1 MNLRARLTPEKISS
15 YGGYPVQTTITV
27 ANTADL
33 VDAFHIRV
41 LGIDNEWVSCTP
53 ERLQLFPQT
62 TGDFELTLNLPAD
75 FPSGKHL
82 LTIQVRSEL
91 KADRPTLL
99 LLTVEVD
106 LRPRTNVQVQPSL
119 LNGTSK
125 GTFAVTVQNLGN
137 GSVDAR
143 LVMDDPESLVTGI
156 FDRQQIDIPAGEQR
170 STPLRIKAKRPWTGD
185 PVMRTLTIG
194 VEGGTPGSEQMIT
207 FVQPPR
213 ISRLMFSFIGMLIA
227 ASVFGIV
234 FSRNLKNTV
243 DATKTD
249 PKILEAA
256 FGSSAN
262 ASGIGESIVGTVRA
276 QTSRNGVDGA
286 IIELYSS
293 SDETKIVAQV
303 ASSSGAN
310 IGRYSFNGLGKG
322 PFRIRIRAAG
332 YDTFW
337 YGGSTEFKNAQDITP
352 SSGSVIDLLLKG
364 VPASVSG
371 TIIGGVVKGTTVDL
385 LVPSQTSG
393 SNQDAVFGSLE
404 TDDTGKFEF
413 VNVPAPGQY
422 TVRIRKVGSTTSQ
435 IAINLE
441 AGEARTGITMQ
452 LRSGD
457 GFINGIVS
465 GPDGPLGNA
474 TVSIS
479 STDLKTST
487 LSLTSGTPGS
497 FSVPD
502 LLTPATYSIATSL
515 ANYAT
520 ETRTITLAAGQS
532 ISNLTI
538 RLVPAIGSISGLVTD
553 FSNTPIG
560 LVPIS
565 ATDGE
570 KVYSTTSLS
579 TGSIGTF
586 LLRSLPAPGVYTLT
600 IGGGSFN
607 VITRNIV
614 LTSSS
619 LAANER
625 ISLTPS
631 TGQLTGLVTDASKNG
646 VGSVK
651 IIAST
656 GTVSTTT
663 YSVSSCPPAIAL
675 CKIGS
680 YRFDGLTPGQ
690 YTITFSRTGSE
701 IVALP
706 TIIGP
711 GLNNAINQ
719 QLSQRASMTV
729 YVCAVVAIDG
739 TCTYGPKYGYQVRL
753 IKELD
758 YPGGSPIASLITN
771 ASGQVKFS
779 NLDAP
784 LGYIIDVAAI
794 VGGPGVGSESSA
806 LSAGEE
812 LIVGVV
818 AP

>member
-1 MNLRARLTPEKISS
+1 MNLRARLTPDKISA
-15 YGGYPVQTTITV
+15 YGGYPIQTTVTV
-27 ANTADL
+27 ANSADL
-33 VDAFHIRV
+33 VDAFQIRV

-53 ERLQLFPQT
+53 EKLQLFPQT
-62 TGDFELTLNLPAD
+62 TGDFELTLNLPPD

-82 LTIQVRSEL
+82 LTVQVRSEL

-106 LRPRTNVQVQPSL
+106 LRPRTNVQVQPTM
-119 LNGTSK
+119 LNGTTK
-125 GTFAVTVQNLGN
+125 GTFSVTVQNLGN
-137 GSVDAR
+137 GPVDAR
-143 LVMDDPESLVTGI
+143 LSMDDPESLVTGI

-170 STPLRIKAKRPWTGD
+170 STPLRVKAKRPWTGD

-194 VEGGTPGSEQMIT
+194 VEGGAPGSEQMIT
-207 FVQPPR
+207 FVQPAR

-227 ASVFGIV
+227 ATVFGIV
-234 FSRNLKNTV
+234 FSRNLKNVV

-256 FGSSAN
+256 FGSSSN
-262 ASGIGESIVGTVRA
+262 TSGIGGSILGTVRA

-293 SDETKIVAQV
+293 SDETKILAQV
-303 ASSSGAN
+303 ASSSGTN

-322 PFRIRIRAAG
+322 PFRLRIRAAG

-337 YGGSTEFKNAQDITP
+337 YGGSTEFKNAQDVTP
-352 SSGSVIDLLLKG
+352 SSGSVIDILLKG

-371 TIIGGVVKGTTVDL
+371 TIIGGVVKGATVDL

-393 SNQDAVFGSLE
+393 SSQDALFGSIE
-404 TDDTGKFEF
+404 TDDTGNFEF
-413 VNVPAPGQY
+413 LNVPAPGQY

-435 IAINLE
+435 IAINLD

-457 GFINGIVS
+457 GFINGTVS

-479 STDLKTST
+479 STDLQTST

-497 FSVPD
+497 FSIPD

-515 ANYAT
+515 ANYTT

-560 LVPIS
+560 LVPVS

-570 KVYSTTSLS
+570 KVYTTTSLS
-579 TGSIGTF
+579 TGSTGMF
-586 LLRSLPAPGVYTLT
+586 LLQSLPAPGVYTLT

-607 VITRNIV
+607 AVTRNVV
-614 LTSSS
+614 LSSTS
-619 LAANER
+619 LVANER
-625 ISLTPS
+625 ISLIPS
-631 TGQLTGLVTDASKNG
+631 TGQLTGLVTDESNTG

-651 IIAST
+651 ITASA

-663 YSVSSCPPAIAL
+663 YSVSSCPPAIAA

-690 YTITFSRTGSE
+690 YTITFARTGSE

-706 TIIGP
+706 TVIGP
-711 GLNNAINQ
+711 GLNKAINQ

-729 YVCAVVAIDG
+729 YVCAVVANDG
-739 TCTYGPKYGYQVRL
+739 TCTSGPKYGYQVRL
-753 IKELD
+753 WKELE

-771 ASGQVKFS
+771 ASGQVQFS

-784 LGYIIDVAAI
+784 LGYIIDVASV

-806 LSAGEE
+806 LSAGEA
-812 LIVGVV
+812 LVVGVV

>member
-497 FSVPD
+497 FSIPD

-619 LAANER
+619 LAVNER

-729 YVCAVVAIDG
+729 YVCAVVANDG
-739 TCTYGPKYGYQVRL
+739 MCTYGPKYGYQVRL
-753 IKELD
+753 FKELD

-784 LGYIIDVAAI
+784 LGYVIDVAAI
-794 VGGPGVGSESSA
+794 VGGTGVGYTSSA

>member
-1 MNLRARLTPEKISS
+1 MNLRARLTPDKIST
-15 YGGYPVQTTITV
+15 YGGYPVQTNITV
-27 ANTADL
+27 ANSADL
-33 VDAFHIRV
+33 VDAFQIRV

-62 TGDFELTLNLPAD
+62 TGDFELTLNLPSD

-82 LTIQVRSEL
+82 LTVQVRSEL

-125 GTFAVTVQNLGN
+125 GTFSVTVQNLGN

-185 PVMRTLTIG
+185 PVMRMLTIG

-227 ASVFGIV
+227 ASIFGIV
-234 FSRNLKNTV
+234 FSRNLKNVV
-243 DATKTD
+243 DATRTD

-262 ASGIGESIVGTVRA
+262 ASGIGGSIAGTVRA

-303 ASSSGAN
+303 ASSSGVN
-310 IGRYSFNGLGKG
+310 IGRYSFNGLGDG

-332 YDTFW
+332 FDTFW
-337 YGGSTEFKNAQDITP
+337 YGGSTEFKNAQDVTP

-371 TIIGGVVKGTTVDL
+371 SIIGGVVKGATVDL

-393 SNQDAVFGSLE
+393 SSQDAVFGSVE

-435 IAINLE
+435 IAINLD

-479 STDLKTST
+479 STDLQTST

-497 FSVPD
+497 FSIPD

-515 ANYAT
+515 VNYAT
-520 ETRTITLAAGQS
+520 QTRTITLAAGQS

-538 RLVPAIGSISGLVTD
+538 RLVPAIGTISGLVTD

-570 KVYSTTSLS
+570 KVYLTTSLS
-579 TGSIGTF
+579 TGNIGTF
-586 LLRSLPAPGVYTLT
+586 LLQSLPAPGVYTLT

-607 VITRNIV
+607 SITRNVV
-614 LTSSS
+614 LTSTS

-625 ISLTPS
+625 ISLIPS
-631 TGQLTGLVTDASKNG
+631 TGQLTGLVTDASNNG
-646 VGSVK
+646 VGLVK

-663 YSVSSCPPAIAL
+663 FSVSSCPPAIAS

-701 IVALP
+701 IIALP
-706 TIIGP
+706 TVIGP
-711 GLNNAINQ
+711 GLNSAINQ

-729 YVCAVVAIDG
+729 YVCAVVANDG
-739 TCTYGPKYGYQVRL
+739 TCTSGPKYGYQVRL
-753 IKELD
+753 WKELD
-758 YPGGSPIASLITN
+758 FPSGSPIASLITN
-771 ASGQVKFS
+771 AAGQVKFN

-794 VGGPGVGSESSA
+794 VGGPGVGSEGSA

>member
-1 MNLRARLTPEKISS
+1 
-15 YGGYPVQTTITV
+15 
-27 ANTADL
+27 
-33 VDAFHIRV
+33 
-41 LGIDNEWVSCTP
+41 
-53 ERLQLFPQT
+53 
-62 TGDFELTLNLPAD
+62 
-75 FPSGKHL
+75 
-82 LTIQVRSEL
+82 
-91 KADRPTLL
+91 
-99 LLTVEVD
+99 
-106 LRPRTNVQVQPSL
+106 
-119 LNGTSK
+119 
-125 GTFAVTVQNLGN
+125 
-137 GSVDAR
+137 
-143 LVMDDPESLVTGI
+143 
-156 FDRQQIDIPAGEQR
+156 
-170 STPLRIKAKRPWTGD
+170 
-185 PVMRTLTIG
+185 
-194 VEGGTPGSEQMIT
+194 
-207 FVQPPR
+207 
-213 ISRLMFSFIGMLIA
+213 MFSFIGMLIA
-227 ASVFGIV
+227 ASIFGIV
-234 FSRNLKNTV
+234 FSRNLKNVVESTR
-243 DATKTD
+243 TD

-303 ASSSGAN
+303 ASSGGTN

-337 YGGSTEFKNAQDITP
+337 YGGSTEFKNAQDVMP

-371 TIIGGVVKGTTVDL
+371 TIIGGVVKGATVDL

-393 SNQDAVFGSLE
+393 SSQDAVFGSVE

-435 IAINLE
+435 IAINLD

-479 STDLKTST
+479 STDLQTST

-497 FSVPD
+497 FSIPD

-553 FSNTPIG
+553 FGNTPIG
-560 LVPIS
+560 LVPVS

-570 KVYSTTSLS
+570 TVYSTTSLS
-579 TGSIGTF
+579 TGSTGTF
-586 LLRSLPAPGVYTLT
+586 LLQSLPAPGVYTLT

-607 VITRNIV
+607 AITRNIV
-614 LTSSS
+614 LTSAS
-619 LAANER
+619 LAASER
-625 ISLTPS
+625 ISLIPS
-631 TGQLTGLVTDASKNG
+631 TGQLTGLVTDASKDG

-706 TIIGP
+706 TVIGP

-719 QLSQRASMTV
+719 ELSQRASMTV
-729 YVCAVVAIDG
+729 YVCAVVANDG
-739 TCTYGPKYGYQVRL
+739 TCTSGPKYGYQVRL
-753 IKELD
+753 WKELD

-771 ASGQVKFS
+771 ASGQVQFN

>member
-1 MNLRARLTPEKISS
+1 
-15 YGGYPVQTTITV
+15 
-27 ANTADL
+27 
-33 VDAFHIRV
+33 
-41 LGIDNEWVSCTP
+41 
-53 ERLQLFPQT
+53 
-62 TGDFELTLNLPAD
+62 
-75 FPSGKHL
+75 
-82 LTIQVRSEL
+82 
-91 KADRPTLL
+91 
-99 LLTVEVD
+99 
-106 LRPRTNVQVQPSL
+106 
-119 LNGTSK
+119 
-125 GTFAVTVQNLGN
+125 
-137 GSVDAR
+137 
-143 LVMDDPESLVTGI
+143 
-156 FDRQQIDIPAGEQR
+156 
-170 STPLRIKAKRPWTGD
+170 
-185 PVMRTLTIG
+185 
-194 VEGGTPGSEQMIT
+194 
-207 FVQPPR
+207 
-213 ISRLMFSFIGMLIA
+213 
-227 ASVFGIV
+227 
-234 FSRNLKNTV
+234 
-243 DATKTD
+243 
-249 PKILEAA
+249 
-256 FGSSAN
+256 
-262 ASGIGESIVGTVRA
+262 VGTVRA

-286 IIELYSS
+286 IIELYLS

-310 IGRYSFNGLGKG
+310 IGRYSIYGLGKG

-337 YGGSTEFKNAQDITP
+337 YGGSTEFKNAQDVMP

-371 TIIGGVVKGTTVDL
+371 SIIGGVVKGATVDL

-393 SNQDAVFGSLE
+393 SNQDAVFGSVE

-413 VNVPAPGQY
+413 VDVPAPGQY

-435 IAINLE
+435 IAINLD

-479 STDLKTST
+479 STDLQTST

-497 FSVPD
+497 FSIPD
-502 LLTPATYSIATSL
+502 LLTPGTYSIATSL

-532 ISNLTI
+532 ISDLAI

-579 TGSIGTF
+579 TGSPGTF
-586 LLRSLPAPGVYTLT
+586 LLQSLPAPGVYTLT
-600 IGGGSFN
+600 IGGGLFN
-607 VITRNIV
+607 SITRNIV
-614 LTSSS
+614 LTSTS

-625 ISLTPS
+625 ISLIPS
-631 TGQLTGLVTDASKNG
+631 TGQLAGLVTDASKNG

-656 GTVSTTT
+656 GTVNTTT
-663 YSVSSCPPAIAL
+663 YSVSSCPPAIAS

-690 YTITFSRTGSE
+690 YTITFIRAGSE

-706 TIIGP
+706 TVIGP
-711 GLNNAINQ
+711 GLNTAINQ
-719 QLSQRASMTV
+719 ELSPRANMTV
-729 YVCAVVAIDG
+729 YVCVVVANDG
-739 TCTYGPKYGYQVRL
+739 TCTSGPKYGYQVRL
-753 IKELD
+753 WKELD

-771 ASGQVKFS
+771 ASGQVQFN

-784 LGYIIDVAAI
+784 LRYIIDVAAI
-794 VGGPGVGSESSA
+794 VGGPGVASESSS
-806 LSAGEE
+806 LSAGKE
-812 LIVGVV
+812 LIVGV
-818 AP
+818 ASP

>member
-1 MNLRARLTPEKISS
+1 MNLRARLTPDKISA
-15 YGGYPVQTTITV
+15 YGGYPIQTTVTV
-27 ANTADL
+27 ANSADL

-41 LGIDNEWVSCTP
+41 LGIDNEWVSCMP

-82 LTIQVRSEL
+82 LTVQVRSEL

-125 GTFAVTVQNLGN
+125 GTFSVTVQNLGN

-143 LVMDDPESLVTGI
+143 LVMDDPESLVIGI

-227 ASVFGIV
+227 ASIFGIV
-234 FSRNLKNTV
+234 FSRNLKNVVESTR
-243 DATKTD
+243 TD

-262 ASGIGESIVGTVRA
+262 ASGIGKSIVGTVRA

-303 ASSSGAN
+303 ASSGGTN

-337 YGGSTEFKNAQDITP
+337 YGGSTEFKNAQDVMP

-371 TIIGGVVKGTTVDL
+371 TIIGGVVKGATVDL

-393 SNQDAVFGSLE
+393 SSQDAVFGSVE

-435 IAINLE
+435 IAINLD

-497 FSVPD
+497 FSIPD

-553 FSNTPIG
+553 FGNTPIG
-560 LVPIS
+560 LVPVS

-570 KVYSTTSLS
+570 TVYSTTSLS
-579 TGSIGTF
+579 TGSTGTF
-586 LLRSLPAPGVYTLT
+586 LLQSLPAPGVYTLT

-607 VITRNIV
+607 LITRNIV
-614 LTSSS
+614 LTSAS

-625 ISLTPS
+625 ISLIPS
-631 TGQLTGLVTDASKNG
+631 TGQLAGLVTDASKAG

-706 TIIGP
+706 TVIGP

-719 QLSQRASMTV
+719 ELSQRASMTV
-729 YVCAVVAIDG
+729 YVCAVVANDG
-739 TCTYGPKYGYQVRL
+739 TCTSGPKYGYQVRL
-753 IKELD
+753 WKELD

-771 ASGQVKFS
+771 ASGQVQFN

-806 LSAGEE
+806 LSAGEV

>member
-91 KADRPTLL
+91 KVDRPTLL

-213 ISRLMFSFIGMLIA
+213 ISRLMFSFVGMLIA

-393 SNQDAVFGSLE
+393 SSQDAVFGSVE

-435 IAINLE
+435 IAINLD

-497 FSVPD
+497 FSIPD

-520 ETRTITLAAGQS
+520 ETRTVTLAAGQS

-538 RLVPAIGSISGLVTD
+538 RLVPAVGSISGLVTD

-579 TGSIGTF
+579 TGSTGTF

-706 TIIGP
+706 TVIGP

-729 YVCAVVAIDG
+729 YVCAVVANDG

-753 IKELD
+753 FKELD

>member
-1 MNLRARLTPEKISS
+1 
-15 YGGYPVQTTITV
+15 
-27 ANTADL
+27 
-33 VDAFHIRV
+33 
-41 LGIDNEWVSCTP
+41 
-53 ERLQLFPQT
+53 
-62 TGDFELTLNLPAD
+62 
-75 FPSGKHL
+75 
-82 LTIQVRSEL
+82 
-91 KADRPTLL
+91 
-99 LLTVEVD
+99 
-106 LRPRTNVQVQPSL
+106 
-119 LNGTSK
+119 
-125 GTFAVTVQNLGN
+125 
-137 GSVDAR
+137 
-143 LVMDDPESLVTGI
+143 
-156 FDRQQIDIPAGEQR
+156 
-170 STPLRIKAKRPWTGD
+170 
-185 PVMRTLTIG
+185 
-194 VEGGTPGSEQMIT
+194 
-207 FVQPPR
+207 
-213 ISRLMFSFIGMLIA
+213 
-227 ASVFGIV
+227 
-234 FSRNLKNTV
+234 
-243 DATKTD
+243 
-249 PKILEAA
+249 
-256 FGSSAN
+256 
-262 ASGIGESIVGTVRA
+262 VGTVRA

-303 ASSSGAN
+303 ASSSGTN
-310 IGRYSFNGLGKG
+310 VGRYSFNGLGKG

-337 YGGSTEFKNAQDITP
+337 YGGSTEFKNAQDVTP

-371 TIIGGVVKGTTVDL
+371 TIIGGVVKGATVDL

-393 SNQDAVFGSLE
+393 SSQDAVFGSVE

-435 IAINLE
+435 IAINLD

-497 FSVPD
+497 FSIPD

-579 TGSIGTF
+579 TGSTGTF
-586 LLRSLPAPGVYTLT
+586 LLQSLPAPGVYTLT

-625 ISLTPS
+625 ISLIPS

-706 TIIGP
+706 TVIGP
-711 GLNNAINQ
+711 GLNSAINQ

-729 YVCAVVAIDG
+729 YVCATVKIDK
-739 TCTYGPKYGYQVRL
+739 TCNSGPKYGYQVRL
-753 IKELD
+753 WKELD

-771 ASGQVKFS
+771 ASGQVQFN

-806 LSAGEE
+806 LSAGQE